1 MKVAVSR
8 SVLLLLLRSLCEILT
23 LPLHLAV
30 FFLRRKRIRREIREL
45 LEARR

>member
-1 MKVAVSR
+1 MAVSR

-23 LPLHLAV
+23 LPLHLAF